1 MALMNL
7 PATSVLIV
15 CKANICR
22 SPMAEVLWR
31 AGAERRA
38 RPVVVASAGLD
49 AQPGQPPDPVCI
61 NLMAARGIR
70 GLAEHRSVR
79 VNLQEAG
86 RHELILAMEPQ
97 QVQRIRALAPTLAGR
112 VYLLGHWLTG
122 QGQAGTIADPHGGPP
137 EAYVACLKQIEQSVD
152 LWLRRL

>member
-1 MALMNL
+1 MTDSW
-7 PATSVLIV
+7 PSVLIV
-15 CKANICR
+15 CTANICR

-31 AGAERRA
+31 ARA
-38 RPVVVASAGLD
+38 AHRPRLIGVESAGLD
-49 AQPGQPPDPVCI
+49 ALPGLPADAVCRE
-61 NLMAARGIR
+61 LMAARNID
-70 GLAEHRSVR
+70 GLAGHRATR
-79 VNLQEAG
+79 LNLSAAA

-122 QGQAGTIADPHGGPP
+122 QGRAGTIADPHGGPR
-137 EAYVACLKQIEQSVD
+137 EAYEQCLEQVEQSIE